1 MSRFRF
7 VEDQRHAYGV
17 KRLCRVLEVSRSG
30 YYRWK
35 ATAPLRQQRQ
45 QLEDQWAER
54 IRDVYDASSCSY
66 GAPRVASELRAK
78 GHRINRKRVARIM
91 RQRGIIGRHQRKQ
104 RGTTRSAPSVAVA
117 SDQLVRDFSVG
128 RPNERWCGDITYL
141 PVAGRWMY
149 LASVL
154 DIGSR
159 RLLGYSLAS
168 HMRAE
173 LVHDALQSAITTRGG
188 QVDGVLFHS
197 DHGAQYKSGL
207 FGRACEQAGIRQS
220 MGAVGSSA
228 DNALSESWFA
238 TLKREIL
245 PDRCW
250 CHPHQARRDV
260 LRWTSFYNQR
270 RRHSALGM
278 RSPIEYE
285 YEHRSTT
292 VAVEA

>member
-1 MSRFRF
+1 MVSRFRF
-7 VEDQRHAYGV
+7 VEDHRHAYGV
-17 KRLCRVLEVSRSG
+17 KRLCRVLDVSRSG
-30 YYRWK
+30 YYRWR
-35 ATAPLRQQRQ
+35 ATAPLRQRRQ
-45 QLEDQWAER
+45 ETDDQWAER
-54 IRDVYDASSCSY
+54 IRHVHDQSDRAY
-66 GAPRVASELRAK
+66 GAPRVTIELRAQ

-91 RQRGIIGRHQRKQ
+91 RSHGLVGKHLRKHCT
-104 RGTTRSAPSVAVA
+104 TTRAA
-117 SDQLVRDFSVG
+117 SEPATVPDLLERDFSVG

-159 RLLGYSLAS
+159 RVLGYSLAS

-173 LVHDALQSAITTRGG
+173 LVRDALQAAITTRGG
-188 QVDGVLFHS
+188 QVHGVLFHS
-197 DHGAQYKSGL
+197 DHGAQYHARL
-207 FGRACEQAGIRQS
+207 FSRACQQVGIRQS

-238 TLKREIL
+238 TLKREL
-245 PDRCW
+245 GHDRRW
-250 CHPHQARRDV
+250 WHPRQARRDV
-260 LRWTSFYNQR
+260 LRWISFYNQR

-278 RSPIEYE
+278 LSPID

-292 VAVEA
+292 LAFAA